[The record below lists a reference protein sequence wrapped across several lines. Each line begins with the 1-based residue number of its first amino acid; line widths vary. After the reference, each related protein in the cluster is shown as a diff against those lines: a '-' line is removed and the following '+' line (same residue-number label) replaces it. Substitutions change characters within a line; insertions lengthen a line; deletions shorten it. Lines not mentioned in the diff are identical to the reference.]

1 VSSSTLNQHHRRLV
15 TRAAAV
21 LAGTTAAVL
30 AASPAMALMRDP
42 GDEPGTGLSVLET
55 LGYFVGIPLGIV
67 ALITFCVFIPEIVAG
82 ASVRS
87 GLVTPSEPLWIN
99 GPAGVRGQ
107 SAQSEAAIGEPAASG
122 AGQPHAG
129 VDGAPKGGTSAWW

>member
-1 VSSSTLNQHHRRLV
+1 MSNSTGNRRDRRLL

-21 LAGTTAAVL
+21 LVGTTVTVL
-30 AASPAMALMRDP
+30 ASSPAMALIRDP

-55 LGYFVGIPLGIV
+55 LGYFVGIPLGIIG
-67 ALITFCVFIPEIVAG
+67 LITFLVFIPEIVAG
-82 ASVRS
+82 ASVRP

-99 GPAGVRGQ
+99 GPARVTRQ
-107 SAQSEAAIGEPAASG
+107 SARSEAAIGEPAASA
-122 AGQPHAG
+122 AGHAG